1 MKKNLNKLA
10 TLALTGILMTGMSFG
25 ALAATPDTDG
35 TVLNVGA
42 NDKKLELKKELAVLD
57 VDDLSYTPS
66 SPAVKYSYEFIDL
79 ENAELGTI
87 PEQTTPR
94 KNGKT
99 DAGVPSVGDVTFG
112 TNDKVA
118 DCKVTKNI
126 KIDFSD
132 VEWKEAGVYRY
143 KLHEKDVE
151 KHLADGYDYGT
162 SVTQAED
169 GARDRYID
177 VYVEW
182 EDDSLVIEGYA
193 VSYVESGKGKVPGY
207 EVAVDGATVTYG
219 DGYATYDLTVSK
231 VVTGALGDKSKNFNF
246 TAKVTVPVNAVY
258 GYKRNNTVETNIETS
273 GEINET
279 LAHGDSF
286 TIQGVPTKEK
296 VAVKEDDYTTGE
308 RYKTTVKKDGGD
320 VTYTAGVAAEFGDNE
335 KSGKA
340 TAVEFTN
347 SKEGTTPTGVVM
359 NIAPYAAMILG
370 AGAFAGVFLGR
381 KKSEDKE

>member
-35 TVLNVGA
+35 TVQSVDA
-42 NDKKLELKKELAVLD
+42 DDKKLELKKELAVLD
-57 VDDLSYTPS
+57 VDDLDYKPS

-94 KNGKT
+94 KDGKT

-112 TNDKVA
+112 TDDNVA
-118 DCKVTKNI
+118 NYKVTKNI
-126 KIDFSD
+126 EIDFSE

-151 KHLADGYDYGT
+151 KHLTNGYDYGT
-162 SVTQAED
+162 SVTQAKND
-169 GARDRYID
+169 ARDRYID

-182 EDDSLVIEGYA
+182 KDGSLVIKGYA

-207 EVAVDGATVTYG
+207 EVTVDGATVTYG
-219 DGYATYDLTVSK
+219 DGYATYDLTVRK

-246 TAKVTVPVNAVY
+246 TAEVTVPVNAVY
-258 GYKRNNTVETNIETS
+258 GYKKNDTIGANINTS

-308 RYKTTVKKDGGD
+308 GYDTTVKKDGSG
-320 VTYTAGVAAEFGDNE
+320 VTYTAGVAAEFGDNG
-335 KSGKA
+335 KSNTA

-347 SKEGTTPTGVVM
+347 SKQGTTPTGVVM

-381 KKSEDKE
+381 KKSEDEE